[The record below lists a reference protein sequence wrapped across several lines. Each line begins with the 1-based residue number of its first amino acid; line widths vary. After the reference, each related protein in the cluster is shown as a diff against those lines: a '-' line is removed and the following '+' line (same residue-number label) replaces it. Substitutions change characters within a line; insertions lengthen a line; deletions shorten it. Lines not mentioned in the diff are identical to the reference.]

1 MFSRVFVCPQR
12 GTHVTI
18 SHDALDLT
26 VQGSPRPP
34 DSQTM
39 GSQGP
44 SLTLA
49 LALAPISDSWWP
61 SLETCSNMFNSG
73 PTLHQC

>member
-1 MFSRVFVCPQR
+1 MFSHVFVCPQR

-26 VQGSPRPP
+26 VQGSPLAP
-34 DSQTM
+34 DPQTM
-39 GSQGP
+39 GPQGP

-49 LALAPISDSWWP
+49 LALAS
-61 SLETCSNMFNSG
+61 
-73 PTLHQC
+73 H